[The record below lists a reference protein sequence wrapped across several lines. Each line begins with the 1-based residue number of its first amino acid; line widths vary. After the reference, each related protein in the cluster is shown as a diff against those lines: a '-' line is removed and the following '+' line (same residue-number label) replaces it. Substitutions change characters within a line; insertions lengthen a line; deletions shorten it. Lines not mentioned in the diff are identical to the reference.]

1 MVQKMTLNAAIS
13 GFATGLVWL
22 TRESENV
29 ELLGHVV
36 KNDPV
41 YSGGPVQGEGDL
53 GDRVRK

>member
-1 MVQKMTLNAAIS
+1 MQNMPQNATIS

-41 YSGGPVQGEGDL
+41 YSGGPVQGSG
-53 GDRVRK
+53 

>member
-1 MVQKMTLNAAIS
+1 MTLNAAIS